1 MADAG
6 VAAARAVAGRR
17 TRGQPAQSAGSR
29 GVEQAA
35 DGGLAAAEGRARA
48 RGGEDAGSW
57 LAAASETLGMGVQ
70 DSCE

>member
-1 MADAG
+1 MHPDKKFDYALPHADILRLMNTMA
-6 VAAARAVAGRR
+6 
-17 TRGQPAQSAGSR
+17 SR
-29 GVEQAA
+29 HN
-35 DGGLAAAEGRARA
+35 GGLAAAEGRARA